1 MNAKGDLLMYE
12 NQFESEADVDTTE
25 EISTR
30 ISLLQIKKVEDFPQK
45 EEIFQTHSEN
55 DHFWD
60 YYPY

>member
-1 MNAKGDLLMYE
+1 MYE

-30 ISLLQIKKVEDFPQK
+30 ISLLKIKKVENFPQK